1 VNCRNRGAPAVFTL
15 GRRLDGAA
23 DQDGSKGM
31 KAMILGFE
39 APGDFAKRTDK
50 AQYKSYIDEW
60 YAFSGSLEKA
70 GILRSAA
77 ALSGP
82 ETATVV
88 SIRNGRR
95 SVEDGPFTDSK
106 EQLGGYFVVEVG
118 SLDEAAKWAAKCPA
132 AKNGRVDVRLV
143 PDYGQGD

>member
-1 VNCRNRGAPAVFTL
+1 
-15 GRRLDGAA
+15 
-23 DQDGSKGM
+23 M

-50 AQYKSYIDEW
+50 AQYKAYIDEW

-70 GILRSAA
+70 GILRNAA
-77 ALSGP
+77 ALLGP

-106 EQLGGYFVVEVG
+106 EQLGGYFVIEVG
-118 SLDEAAKWAAKCPA
+118 SLDEAAKWATSCPA